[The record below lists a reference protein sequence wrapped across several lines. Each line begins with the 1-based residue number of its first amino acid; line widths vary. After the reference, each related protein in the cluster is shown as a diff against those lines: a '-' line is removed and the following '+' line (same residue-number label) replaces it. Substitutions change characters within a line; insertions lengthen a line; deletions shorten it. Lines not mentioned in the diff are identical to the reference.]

1 MCVTQRQKLLFQ
13 ASVPLIH
20 HLKSPPQEG
29 YQCDTQNLQVRVSTE
44 ASGRKASPSVV
55 RRALG

>member
-44 ASGRKASPSVV
+44 GQVQQVQLITNMSS
-55 RRALG
+55 